1 MSALSAGELH
11 RVMPEQQLHDI
22 KQLIVIILSI
32 FVFHCQVNVR
42 MWRFALVLFSV
53 LVLIECFELINCTK
67 ETNFVQFSLILVTS
81 VSNKCKSV
89 IYYLATTSV

>member
-11 RVMPEQQLHDI
+11 RVMPEQKLHDI

-32 FVFHCQVNVR
+32 FVFQCQVNVR

-53 LVLIECFELINCTK
+53 LVLIECFELINCTFF
-67 ETNFVQFSLILVTS
+67 TYNIVCSNCILFSCRFIPLV
-81 VSNKCKSV
+81 
-89 IYYLATTSV
+89 